1 MIAVYEK
8 DFACRWRLVV
18 HHQGLPSKSVNGGSV
33 DRYGEFKVPA
43 NMIDIDGTPNF
54 GMIAKAFPAPAM
66 ELAA

>member
-33 DRYGEFKVPA
+33 DRSIEFPVPA
-43 NMIDIDGTPNF
+43 TMIEIDGTPSF
-54 GMIAKAFPAPAM
+54 GKIAKAFPAPNM